1 MKNRKKQ
8 TPSQQPKPVGTPKE
22 VRKEKKARMPKAG
35 NITPFEKLESILGAN
50 KRYIGI
56 GILLVS
62 LLIRFIYYKQAID
75 TPIAVFH
82 NWDQSDMNFFDM
94 WSKEIAKGDVLTNQS
109 LHPHHGWYKDLS
121 DAYFAKYPDEEK
133 KYQALTGDDTTKSA
147 SIELWKHWYGNK
159 QFHQEPVYPYL
170 VAATYKVFGTD
181 VRNVFVW
188 QLLLGACINLLIFL
202 LACRYFGNLTGL
214 CAGLLAILCG
224 PITCYDMLLL
234 RSTLTVFLLLLTV
247 FTFDLALRK
256 QQARYY
262 LLFGAIMAITY
273 LTQAYFV
280 FFIVFA
286 IGYLIYLY
294 RLERP
299 ILLRGLGNFAIC
311 FGLIFMFLVMR
322 NMSVGAS
329 LFSVNSNS
337 AISFINGNF
346 NTYDPN
352 IGFALNNTLSVDIM
366 HKTDGKFLPSV
377 IETLKSH
384 EGLSYI
390 ELLWHKIKTIFYWYE
405 LPNNASYYFFQQY
418 ASILKVLFVTF
429 YIIAPLGLV
438 GLALALWKR
447 RESMPLIAMMVVNL
461 APLMIITGF
470 SRYRVGLMAV
480 MIPLAAFSI
489 IELLKSIRSVNLK
502 NIVLIGVGIGIA
514 FLFTVNAR
522 TDDFSKFQR
531 VDFNVA
537 YDLFY
542 LKDIEKYATKNEWSK
557 CVEVMGDFVKREP
570 EMLNELNA
578 YHKVKNAD
586 EYNLAMF
593 FARIHAMYASI
604 LKNNGNQTESAIH
617 LTRSE
622 ALNKAIENV
631 KIN

>member
-8 TPSQQPKPVGTPKE
+8 TPSQQPKPVDTPKE
-22 VRKEKKARMPKAG
+22 IKKEKKAHILKTG
-35 NITPFEKLESILGAN
+35 TVIPFEKLESILGAN
-50 KRYIGI
+50 KRYIAI
-56 GILLVS
+56 GILTIS
-62 LLIRFIYYKQAID
+62 LLIRFIYYKQATD
-75 TPIAVFH
+75 SPIAVFH
-82 NWDQSDMNFFDM
+82 NWDQSDMNFFDI
-94 WSKEIAKGDVLTNQS
+94 WAKEIAKGDVLTNQS
-109 LHPHHGWYKDLS
+109 LHPHHGWCKDIS

-133 KYQALTGDDTTKSA
+133 KYQALTGGDTTKSA
-147 SIELWKHWYGNK
+147 SIELWNHWYGNK

-181 VRNVFVW
+181 VRHVFIW
-188 QLLLGACINLLIFL
+188 QLLLGACSNLLIFL

-224 PITCYDMLLL
+224 PIACYDMLLL

-299 ILLRGLGNFAIC
+299 ILLRGLGSFAIG

-322 NMSVGAS
+322 NMSVGAP

-346 NTYDPN
+346 NSYDPN
-352 IGFALNNTLSVDIM
+352 TGFALNNTLTVDIM
-366 HKTDGKFLPSV
+366 HKTEGKFLPSV
-377 IETLKSH
+377 VETLKSH
-384 EGLSYI
+384 EGLGYI
-390 ELLWHKIKTIFYWYE
+390 ELLWRKINTIFYWYE
-405 LPNNASYYFFQQY
+405 LPNNASYYFYQQC

-447 RESMPLIAMMVVNL
+447 RDSLPLIAMMVVNL
-461 APLMIITGF
+461 APLLIITGF

-480 MIPLAAFSI
+480 MIPLAAFAI
-489 IELLKSIRSVNLK
+489 IEFLKSLRSVNVK
-502 NIVLIGVGIGIA
+502 NIVLIGAGIAIA

-557 CVEVMGDFVKREP
+557 CAEVMSDFVKREP

-586 EYNLAMF
+586 EYNLADF
-593 FARIHAMYASI
+593 FAKIHSMYASI
-604 LKNNGNQTESAIH
+604 LKNNGNETESAVH
-617 LTRSE
+617 LARSE
-622 ALNKAIENV
+622 ALKKSIENM
-631 KIN
+631 KLN